1 MNTKTFFDWKINL
14 AEELNAVIDEGAKK
28 MVVMS
33 GFIELSA
40 VLWIDEEGLLQ
51 LKPTWDCVI
60 CIDAEEKTIT
70 IRSADAE

>member
-1 MNTKTFFDWKINL
+1 MKTKTFFDWKINL
-14 AEELNAVIDEGAKK
+14 DEELNAVIDEGAKK

-60 CIDAEEKTIT
+60 SIDAEEKTIT

>member
-1 MNTKTFFDWKINL
+1 MKTKTFFDWEINL

-28 MVVMS
+28 MVVMC

-40 VLWIDEEGLLQ
+40 VLWIDEGGLLQ

-60 CIDAEEKTIT
+60 SIDAEEKTIT

>member
-1 MNTKTFFDWKINL
+1 MKTKTFFDWKINL

-40 VLWIDEEGLLQ
+40 VLWIDEDGLLQ

-60 CIDAEEKTIT
+60 SIDAEEKTIT

>member
-1 MNTKTFFDWKINL
+1 MKTKTFFDWKINL

-60 CIDAEEKTIT
+60 SIDAEEKTIT